1 MGSLSQIITSG
12 GGGSILVGVGGVD
25 GGALWLGC
33 AEGSVLMSGVYVA
46 VSASPLSLDEVVGA
60 VRDPRVGGVVTFC
73 GVVRNHDGARDVSG
87 LEYSAH
93 PSAEDVLREVAQEA
107 VAFEGVHA
115 VAAVHRVGVLEV
127 GDVAVVMAVGA
138 EHRGEAFAAC
148 RFFIDELK
156 QRVPVWKHQLFA
168 DGSDEWVGTP

>member
-1 MGSLSQIITSG
+1 
-12 GGGSILVGVGGVD
+12 
-25 GGALWLGC
+25 
-33 AEGSVLMSGVYVA
+33 MSGVYVA
-46 VSASPLSLDEVVGA
+46 VSASPLSLDEVVGS